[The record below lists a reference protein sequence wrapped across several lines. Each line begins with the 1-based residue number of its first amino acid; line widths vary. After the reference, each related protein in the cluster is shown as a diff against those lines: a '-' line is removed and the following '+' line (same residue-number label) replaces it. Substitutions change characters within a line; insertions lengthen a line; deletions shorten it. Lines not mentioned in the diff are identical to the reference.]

1 MTSTRREPVWSDGL
15 TLPIAARLPRGRRSA
30 AVRAVKAVHT
40 AAFALIAGSIALFA
54 WDGVR
59 GRTGRRAAI
68 AAAIAVS
75 ETLVYASNNQ
85 VCPLTP
91 LAEELGAER
100 GTVTDLYLPRQISER
115 IPVIGGSTLMIGVAF
130 HLLGWWER
138 RSGRVEPDDRARP
151 QD

>member
-1 MTSTRREPVWSDGL
+1 MSSTRRQPVWSDRL
-15 TLPIAARLPRGRRSA
+15 TLPIAARLPRGHRTA

-40 AAFALIAGSIALFA
+40 AAFALIAGSIVLFA
-54 WDGVR
+54 WDGFR
-59 GRTGRRAAI
+59 RRTGRRAAI

-115 IPVIGGSTLMIGVAF
+115 IPVIGGSTLLIGVAF
-130 HLLGWWER
+130 HLLGWWEG
-138 RSGRVEPDDRARP
+138 RSGRVEPDGRARP